1 MSVDR
6 RFLLK
11 SFTAAGAAA
20 VAAEGTSEARVR
32 AAVPADAMG
41 LLYDTTLCIGCKTC
55 VVACR
60 EANGKKA
67 DTKNSPLWDEPMD
80 LNGDTKNVIK
90 LYRSEDG
97 FERSYFKA
105 QCMHCVDPACVNA
118 CMIGALGKRE
128 HGVVTYKPELCSGCR
143 YCQMACPF
151 NIPKFQWSSLA
162 PLMVKCEMCAHRA
175 KSEPVKGADG
185 YTRYPKGEGPACA
198 EVCPR
203 GAVISG
209 SRAELLAEARR
220 RIAAY
225 PDRYRGY
232 REGDPPRVFG
242 ETDAGG
248 TQVLYLSHV
257 PFEKLGL
264 PDLGTRPV
272 PETQQTIQ
280 EGIYKGFIGPIA
292 LYGLLGLAVFR
303 RTRDHGADRTDRTP
317 GGEA

>member
-6 RFLLK
+6 RSLLK
-11 SFTAAGAAA
+11 SFAAAGAAA
-20 VAAEGTSEARVR
+20 VALEEKAEARVR
-32 AAVPADAMG
+32 PALRSDAMG

-60 EANGKKA
+60 EANGKKP
-67 DTKNSPLWDEPMD
+67 DTTSSPLWDAPTD
-80 LNGDTKNVIK
+80 LNGQTKNVIK
-90 LYRSEDG
+90 LYRSGDG
-97 FERSYFKA
+97 YESSYFKA

-128 HGVVTYKPELCSGCR
+128 YGMVTYKPELCSGCR

-151 NIPKFQWSSLA
+151 NVPKFQWSSRA
-162 PLMVKCEMCAHRA
+162 PLMVKCEMCAHRRQGP
-175 KSEPVKGADG
+175 PVKNADG
-185 YTRYPKGEGPACA
+185 FTRFPKGQGAACA

-203 GAVISG
+203 AAVISG
-209 SRAELLAEARR
+209 RRDELLAEAKR
-220 RIAAY
+220 RIAAH

-232 REGDPPRVFG
+232 REGDAPRVFG

-257 PFEKLGL
+257 PLEKLGL
-264 PDLGTRPV
+264 PDLGTDPV
-272 PETQQTIQ
+272 PETQQAIQ
-280 EGIYKGFIGPIA
+280 QGIYKGFIGPVA

-303 RTRDHGADRTDRTP
+303 RSRPP
-317 GGEA
+317 GGGETHESGGDA